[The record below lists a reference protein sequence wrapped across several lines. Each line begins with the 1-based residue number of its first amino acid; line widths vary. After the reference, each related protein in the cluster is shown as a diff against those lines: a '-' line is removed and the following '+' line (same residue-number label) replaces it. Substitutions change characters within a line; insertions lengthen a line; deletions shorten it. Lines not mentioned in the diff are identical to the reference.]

1 MPKRYVDTL
10 LEQADALTQELNP
23 DMPGSELYLLAGQL
37 IIMVIRLSTLLSVY
51 AEEARD
57 G

>member
-1 MPKRYVDTL
+1 MPTRYVDTL
-10 LEQADALTQELNP
+10 LEQADALTQELNA
-23 DMPGSELYLLAGQL
+23 DMSEAELYLLAGRL
-37 IIMVIRLSTLLSVY
+37 IIMVIRLSTLLSIY

>member
-1 MPKRYVDTL
+1 MAKRYVDTL
-10 LEQADALTQELNP
+10 LEQADALTQELTP
-23 DMPGSELYLLAGQL
+23 DISEAALYLLAGQL

-51 AEEARD
+51 AERAKN

>member
-1 MPKRYVDTL
+1 MPTRYVDTL

-23 DMPGSELYLLAGQL
+23 DMPEAELYLLAGQL

-51 AEEARD
+51 AERAKN

>member
-1 MPKRYVDTL
+1 MPTRYVDTL
-10 LEQADALTQELNP
+10 LEQADALTQELTP
-23 DMPGSELYLLAGQL
+23 DMPEAELYLLAGRL
-37 IIMVIRLSTLLSVY
+37 IIMVTRLSTLLSIY

>member
-1 MPKRYVDTL
+1 MPTRYVDTL

-23 DMPGSELYLLAGQL
+23 DMPEAELYLLAGRL
-37 IIMVIRLSTLLSVY
+37 IIMVTRLSTLLSIY

>member
-1 MPKRYVDTL
+1 MAKRYVDTL

-23 DMPGSELYLLAGQL
+23 DISEAALYLLAGQL

-51 AEEARD
+51 AERAKN

>member
-1 MPKRYVDTL
+1 MAKRYVDTL
-10 LEQADALTQELNP
+10 LEQAGALTQELTP
-23 DMPGSELYLLAGQL
+23 DISEAALYLLAGQL

-51 AEEARD
+51 AERARD

>member
-1 MPKRYVDTL
+1 MPTRYVDTL

-23 DMPGSELYLLAGQL
+23 DMPESELYLLAGQL
-37 IIMVIRLSTLLSVY
+37 IIMVIRLSTLLSIY

>member
-1 MPKRYVDTL
+1 MPTRYVDTL

-23 DMPGSELYLLAGQL
+23 DVSETELYLLAGRL
-37 IIMVIRLSTLLSVY
+37 TIMVIRLSTLLSIY
-51 AEEARD
+51 AEEARY